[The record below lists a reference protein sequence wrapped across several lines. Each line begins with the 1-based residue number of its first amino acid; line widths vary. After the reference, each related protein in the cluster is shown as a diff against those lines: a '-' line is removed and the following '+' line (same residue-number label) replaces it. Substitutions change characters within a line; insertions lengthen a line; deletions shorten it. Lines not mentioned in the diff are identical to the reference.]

1 MSVEAF
7 LDTNILVYH
16 LDDADPAKHRVAE
29 RLVRSAL
36 ETGNACI
43 SFQVVQECLNVGLR
57 KARVPLDADTARRYL
72 DTVLMPLWRVMPSER
87 LYHRGIELQ
96 ARYGYG
102 FCDSLIIA
110 AAQAMGCA
118 TLFSED
124 LQHGHVIDGL
134 TIINPFL
141 PAGAH

>member
-16 LDDADPAKHRVAE
+16 LDDADPTKHRVAE

-72 DTVLMPLWRVMPSER
+72 DTVLIPLWRVMPSDR

-102 FCDSLIIA
+102 LYDSLIIA
-110 AAQAMGCA
+110 AAQEMSSS

-124 LQHGHVIDGL
+124 LQHGQVIDGL
-134 TIINPFL
+134 TITNPFL
-141 PAGAH
+141 PGGAH

>member
-16 LDDADPAKHRVAE
+16 LDDADPSKHQVAE

-36 ETGNACI
+36 DTGNACI

-57 KARVPLDADTARRYL
+57 KAQVPLDVDTARRYL
-72 DTVLMPLWRVMPSER
+72 DTVLMPLWRVMPSDR

-96 ARYGYG
+96 ERYGYG
-102 FCDSLIIA
+102 FYDSLIIA
-110 AAQAMGCA
+110 AAQQTGC
-118 TLFSED
+118 TRLFSED
-124 LQHGHVIDGL
+124 LQNGRVIDGL
-134 TIINPFL
+134 TITNPFR
-141 PAGAH
+141 ADSAQ

>member
-16 LDDADPAKHRVAE
+16 LDDSHPTKHQVAE
-29 RLVRSAL
+29 RLVRAAL
-36 ETGNACI
+36 DTGNACI

-57 KARVPLDADTARRYL
+57 KAEVPLDADTARRYL
-72 DTVLMPLWRVMPSER
+72 DTVLIPLWRVMPSDH

-102 FCDSLIIA
+102 FYDSLIIA
-110 AAQAMGCA
+110 AAQDMGCSR
-118 TLFSED
+118 LFSED
-124 LQHGHVIDGL
+124 LHHGQVIDGL
-134 TIINPFL
+134 TITNPFL
-141 PAGAH
+141 PDSAH

>member
-36 ETGNACI
+36 DTGNACI

-72 DTVLMPLWRVMPSER
+72 DTVLMPLWRAMPSDR

-102 FCDSLIIA
+102 FYDSLIIA
-110 AAQAMGCA
+110 AAQEMGCSK
-118 TLFSED
+118 LFSED
-124 LQHGHVIDGL
+124 LHHGQAIDGL
-134 TIINPFL
+134 TITNPFL
-141 PAGAH
+141 LGDAH